1 MAYTVKCK
9 YTFDEHGVPGQMY
22 FGAHL
27 VQIATVLVEIWL
39 EDFTVTPHESYILL
53 LFRCCFSV
61 SILFVVYK
69 IGVSDKNWNAQIVH
83 CNCAEI
89 VFYRSTSD
97 YALTILCIV
106 DSVQI
111 VQ

>member
-1 MAYTVKCK
+1 M
-9 YTFDEHGVPGQMY
+9 
-22 FGAHL
+22 
-27 VQIATVLVEIWL
+27 
-39 EDFTVTPHESYILL
+39 
-53 LFRCCFSV
+53 

-83 CNCAEI
+83 YNCAEI